1 MLTDSS
7 SMLLYSRNQHDIV
20 KQLHSNKNIT
30 FLLDLVMGHMTL
42 HECSDMDYVN
52 RK

>member
-1 MLTDSS
+1 MFTHSLP
-7 SMLLYSRNQHDIV
+7 MLLYSRNQHNVV
-20 KQLHSNKNIT
+20 KQLYFNKNIS
-30 FLLDLVMGHMTL
+30 FLLDLVMDHMTL